1 MRKGNKDGLLTYKQL
16 LDEIA
21 RLRKENSKLK
31 NELYSRTVAFNKLLK
46 QTKGENE

>member
-1 MRKGNKDGLLTYKQL
+1 MENNL
-16 LDEIA
+16 EISA
-21 RLRKENSKLK
+21 LK